1 MCFGWNVNIR
11 DSDGHKILNANGEIT
26 NLNNSINIGN
36 HVWIS
41 SYCDILKGSSIPDN
55 CIVGFRALVTKRFN
69 ECNSIIA
76 GSPARIIKQNIK
88 WEV

>member
-1 MCFGWNVNIR
+1 MYG
-11 DSDGHKILNANGEIT
+11 L
-26 NLNNSINIGN
+26 
-36 HVWIS
+36 S